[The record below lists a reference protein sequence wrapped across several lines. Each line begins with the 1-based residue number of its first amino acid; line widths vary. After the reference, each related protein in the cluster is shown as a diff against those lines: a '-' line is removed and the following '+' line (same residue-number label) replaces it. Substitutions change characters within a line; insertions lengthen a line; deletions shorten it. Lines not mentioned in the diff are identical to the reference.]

1 MIPNNSTLQIKR
13 KGLGGG
19 GLDDDGNPVPV
30 QGGWS
35 DPIECRIVTLSHSET
50 GKYEDGKFVQSSYMV
65 FIDGTDEIEAD
76 RVRLN
81 RQGVYLGEFNVQSN
95 EYLRL
100 VNRVKIRV

>member
-1 MIPNNSTLQIKR
+1 MIPNNSTLQIKQA
-13 KGLGGG
+13 GSSGG

-35 DPIECRIVTLSHSET
+35 DPIDCRIVTLSKSDT
-50 GKYEDGKFVQSSYMV
+50 GKYEDGKFIQSSYMIY
-65 FIDGTDEIEAD
+65 IDGTEEIEAD
-76 RVRLN
+76 RVKLN

-100 VNRVKIRV
+100 VKRVKIRV

>member
-19 GLDDDGNPVPV
+19 GIDENGDPISATD
-30 QGGWS
+30 GWS
-35 DPIECRIVTLSHSET
+35 DPIDCRIVTLSKSDT

-100 VNRVKIRV
+100 VKRVKIRV